1 MSIAG
6 LYVLNKMYD
15 EDKVKQAL
23 DVLLLDRKN
32 EFHEITMTLLKN
44 PRHQTMDHWEEFIL
58 NFCLDVDE
66 SFQTWSG
73 NQSLSVSS
81 PQKALTILRQL
92 SRDKTSMNQLVH
104 LLNISYNLSTEF
116 KEIYRRIK
124 WLSFLHT
131 RIEIHVLASTG
142 LGSRGLLCP
151 VL

>member
-23 DVLLLDRKN
+23 SVLLLDRKN
-32 EFHEITMTLLKN
+32 EFHEIAVTLLKN
-44 PRHQTMDHWEEFIL
+44 PKHQTMRHWEEFVL

-73 NQSLSVSS
+73 NQGLSVSS

-124 WLSFLHT
+124 
-131 RIEIHVLASTG
+131 
-142 LGSRGLLCP
+142 
-151 VL
+151 